1 MKQIRHNVQ
10 RFFFA
15 KVSDFL
21 FKVNIEI
28 DQVQKSFSCKSDQ
41 TVLEAA
47 ADANVELPSSCLVG
61 MCCTCAAFLKEGSVD
76 MEAMGLKSEL
86 QDEGYVLLC
95 QAYPKSDL
103 KIIANQFD
111 AVWDQR

>member
-1 MKQIRHNVQ
+1 MYQISHNKS
-10 RFFFA
+10 RFVFPRM
-15 KVSDFL
+15 SDL
-21 FKVNIEI
+21 IFKIEIEI
-28 DQVQKSFSCKSDQ
+28 DQVLKCFSCKSDQ

-47 ADANVELPSSCLVG
+47 SDSNVELPSSCLVG

-76 MEAMGLKSEL
+76 MDAMGLKSEL

-111 AVWDQR
+111 VVWDQR

>member
-1 MKQIRHNVQ
+1 MPKFVLVE
-10 RFFFA
+10 
-15 KVSDFL
+15 VSDYL
-21 FKVNIEI
+21 FKITIEI
-28 DQVQKSFSCKSDQ
+28 DQVETSFNCKSDQ

-76 MEAMGLKSEL
+76 MDAMGLKSEL

-103 KIIANQFD
+103 TIIANQFD
-111 AVWDQR
+111 AVWEQR

>member
-1 MKQIRHNVQ
+1 M
-10 RFFFA
+10 
-15 KVSDFL
+15 SESL
-21 FKVNIEI
+21 FNIKIEI
-28 DQVQKSFSCKSDQ
+28 DQVQKIFSCKSDQ

-47 ADANVELPSSCLVG
+47 AEAKVELPSSCLVG

-76 MEAMGLKSEL
+76 MDAMGLKSEL

-95 QAYPKSDL
+95 QAYSKSGL

-111 AVWDQR
+111 AVWEQRKIK

>member
-1 MKQIRHNVQ
+1 
-10 RFFFA
+10 
-15 KVSDFL
+15 VSEL
-21 FKVNIEI
+21 FYKINIEI
-28 DQVQKSFSCKSDQ
+28 NQVQKSFNCKSDQ

-61 MCCTCAAFLKEGSVD
+61 MCCTCAAFLKKGSVD

-86 QDEGYVLLC
+86 HDEGYVLLC
-95 QAYPKSDL
+95 QTYPKSDL
-103 KIIANQFD
+103 KIIANQFE

>member
-1 MKQIRHNVQ
+1 MSESI
-10 RFFFA
+10 
-15 KVSDFL
+15 
-21 FKVNIEI
+21 FKINIEI
-28 DQVQKSFSCKSDQ
+28 DQVLQSFNCKSGR

-76 MEAMGLKSEL
+76 MDAMGLKSEL

-103 KIIANQFD
+103 YIIANQFD

>member
-1 MKQIRHNVQ
+1 MPS
-10 RFFFA
+10 FFLA
-15 KVSDFL
+15 KVSDSL
-21 FKVNIEI
+21 FKINIEI

-41 TVLEAA
+41 TILEAA

-76 MEAMGLKSEL
+76 MDAMGLKSEL
-86 QDEGYVLLC
+86 QEEGYVLLC
-95 QAYPKSDL
+95 QVYPRSDL

-111 AVWDQR
+111 AVWEQR

>member
-1 MKQIRHNVQ
+1 MVE
-10 RFFFA
+10 
-15 KVSDFL
+15 VSDSL
-21 FKVNIEI
+21 FKITIEI
-28 DQVQKSFSCKSDQ
+28 DQVEKSFNCKSDQ

-61 MCCTCAAFLKEGSVD
+61 MCCTCAAFLKEGSLD
-76 MEAMGLKSEL
+76 MDAMGLKSEL

-111 AVWDQR
+111 AVWEQR

>member
-1 MKQIRHNVQ
+1 MVE
-10 RFFFA
+10 
-15 KVSDFL
+15 VSDSL
-21 FKVNIEI
+21 FKITIEI
-28 DQVQKSFSCKSDQ
+28 DQVETSFNCKSDQ
-41 TVLEAA
+41 AVLEAA

-76 MEAMGLKSEL
+76 MDAMGLKSEL

-111 AVWDQR
+111 AVWEQR

>member
-1 MKQIRHNVQ
+1 ML
-10 RFFFA
+10 
-15 KVSDFL
+15 KVTDSL
-21 FKVNIEI
+21 FNINIEI

-47 ADANVELPSSCLVG
+47 TDANVEIPSSCLVG
-61 MCCTCAAFLKEGSVD
+61 ICCTCAAFLKEGSVD

-86 QDEGYVLLC
+86 QDQGYVLLC

>member
-1 MKQIRHNVQ
+1 MVE
-10 RFFFA
+10 
-15 KVSDFL
+15 VSDSL
-21 FKVNIEI
+21 FKITIEI
-28 DQVQKSFSCKSDQ
+28 DQVETSFNCKSDQ

-76 MEAMGLKSEL
+76 MDAMGLKSKL

-111 AVWDQR
+111 AVWEQR

>member
-1 MKQIRHNVQ
+1 M
-10 RFFFA
+10 
-15 KVSDFL
+15 SDLL
-21 FKVNIEI
+21 FKINLEI
-28 DQVQKSFSCKSDQ
+28 DNVQKSFSCKSDQ

-47 ADANVELPSSCLVG
+47 GDANVDLPSSCLVG

-76 MEAMGLKSEL
+76 MDAMGLKSEL

-111 AVWDQR
+111 AVWEQR

>member
-1 MKQIRHNVQ
+1 MVE
-10 RFFFA
+10 
-15 KVSDFL
+15 VSDSL
-21 FKVNIEI
+21 FKITIEI
-28 DQVQKSFSCKSDQ
+28 DQVETSFNCKSDQ

-47 ADANVELPSSCLVG
+47 ADANLELPSSCLVG

-76 MEAMGLKSEL
+76 MDAMGLKSEL

-111 AVWDQR
+111 AVWEQR

>member
-1 MKQIRHNVQ
+1 MV
-10 RFFFA
+10 
-15 KVSDFL
+15 KVSDIL
-21 FKVNIEI
+21 FKINIEI
-28 DQVQKSFSCKSDQ
+28 DLVQKSFNCKSDQ

-76 MEAMGLKSEL
+76 MDAMGLKSEL
-86 QDEGYVLLC
+86 KDQGYVLLC
-95 QAYPKSDL
+95 QVYPKSDL

>member
-1 MKQIRHNVQ
+1 M
-10 RFFFA
+10 A
-15 KVSDFL
+15 KVSDLL
-21 FKVNIEI
+21 FKINIEI
-28 DQVQKSFSCKSDQ
+28 DQVQKSFNCKSDQ

-47 ADANVELPSSCLVG
+47 ADANIELPSSCLVG

-86 QDEGYVLLC
+86 QEQGYVLLC

-103 KIIANQFD
+103 KIVANQFD
-111 AVWDQR
+111 AVWEQR

>member
-1 MKQIRHNVQ
+1 MLE
-10 RFFFA
+10 
-15 KVSDFL
+15 VSDSL
-21 FKVNIEI
+21 FKINMEI
-28 DQVQKSFSCKSDQ
+28 GQDHHNFSCKSDQ

-61 MCCTCAAFLKEGSVD
+61 MCCTCAALLKEGSVNMD
-76 MEAMGLKSEL
+76 AMGLKSEL

>member
-1 MKQIRHNVQ
+1 M
-10 RFFFA
+10 
-15 KVSDFL
+15 SDTL
-21 FKVNIEI
+21 FKINIEI
-28 DQVQKSFSCKSDQ
+28 DQVQQSFDCKSDQ

-61 MCCTCAAFLKEGSVD
+61 MCCTCAALLKEGSVD
-76 MEAMGLKSEL
+76 MDAMGLKSEL
-86 QDEGYVLLC
+86 QEEGYVLLC

>member
-1 MKQIRHNVQ
+1 M
-10 RFFFA
+10 A
-15 KVSDFL
+15 KVSDPI
-21 FKVNIEI
+21 FKINIEI
-28 DQVQKSFSCKSDQ
+28 DEVPQSFSCKSDQ

-47 ADANVELPSSCLVG
+47 AEANVELPSSCLVG
-61 MCCTCAAFLKEGSVD
+61 MCCTCAALLKEGSVD
-76 MEAMGLKSEL
+76 MDAMGLKSEL

-103 KIIANQFD
+103 NIIANQFD